1 MDSAGI
7 VARRCVL
14 MGKCAFLKQSEKFYS
29 KIMFIYLNFTSDAGK
44 DKKVDLKKINLVFY

>member
-29 KIMFIYLNFTSDAGK
+29 KKIMFTYLNFTSDAGK
-44 DKKVDLKKINLVFY
+44 DKKVDFKKN